1 MRSKSRTVWA
11 VLVGGRVQTRI
22 QAFLFESP
30 KRLESSSALSFCLP
44 VKAQEISGWQFDSLR
59 GDLTVS
65 KSDAQQIY
73 EVLLKMLDRWNAHDI
88 GGHLKVYWKSPE
100 LLVFVDSEQLNA
112 GSNSMTHISMGSGY
126 VARSVSFNPRAS
138 NSKLLK
144 PDLAL
149 SLTWWSASFPT
160 SKVKVV
166 GNTYRGPSATREE
179 HYHPA
184 PG

>member
-30 KRLESSSALSFCLP
+30 KRLETIIKISALSALSFCLP
-44 VKAQEISGWQFDSLR
+44 VKAQEISGWQFDSFR

-88 GGHLKVYWKSPE
+88 GGS
-100 LLVFVDSEQLNA
+100 
-112 GSNSMTHISMGSGY
+112 
-126 VARSVSFNPRAS
+126 
-138 NSKLLK
+138 
-144 PDLAL
+144 
-149 SLTWWSASFPT
+149 
-160 SKVKVV
+160 
-166 GNTYRGPSATREE
+166 
-179 HYHPA
+179 
-184 PG
+184 